1 MSNAQEDIRESF
13 DGNEELDLNSVIS
26 EFPFGDDNPGKQIP
40 VKKLSDDFDGCLRT
54 DDFMKVFLRIRPIKS
69 TLESTMSVESDTS
82 ISTNAPDTS
91 KRAIYTKTEQRNYA
105 FSKVY
110 GPEINQE
117 EVYKTTA
124 LPLLKRLC
132 NGESSVLFAYG
143 MTNAGK
149 TYTIQGNQN
158 SAPGILPRLITDIL
172 GSRSAKAGVKYS
184 MNISMLEIYQEKVYD
199 LLSTSK
205 EKLSIRDGNGNVE
218 VAKLST
224 HSISLAKEAVKLM
237 DIASAK
243 RHKSSTGLNTVSSRS
258 HAVYTVTLEQTS
270 IATDE
275 QLSVSS
281 FYLVDL
287 AGAERGNRTKATAVQ
302 QQEANSINVS
312 LMKLWRCLQ
321 GMRKSKGSVTDI
333 IPFRESKLTHL
344 LVPILGKAGVGGV
357 AMIACVNPQVED
369 YDETLTVLGHASLA
383 MKIKE
388 ITDLGRTTGTQSISS
403 QSMDEPSATSKPTAT
418 AAQRSLSTEVP
429 PTKATIEVTQVVSK
443 GAGKRKRVETGS
455 TMVKSLASS
464 LNGFLKGSR
473 QASVSAKTITTITQQ
488 LQHQVDKDSAKDTGD
503 TKREGAVVD
512 QRAIEDLI
520 EAYADKEA
528 KMQREI
534 EALKV
539 NNMSLRTYQ
548 GQMETEIRAEI
559 AKEMQRSSSNL
570 LEQIQDLRTQL
581 SVYECNTRV
590 DILMKSTKKV
600 RKKQRTEKQADAE
613 KDLEE
618 AEDELE
624 RLKTKYEE
632 ELSALRKEN
641 ESLQADLENVM
652 EERDSS
658 SSSSYSSSSS
668 SSTSSSS
675 SSSGVTVPQ
684 PLGQFQRS
692 ASKSPLAKEN
702 VVVWEG
708 NTTVEE
714 TVQANK
720 AAPPLI
726 ADNNMKEQNLKEKR
740 SSRQVRSPLSPIT
753 NCNILVDLTNPSPK
767 DKVNS
772 ATKSASP
779 FKSQSFR
786 LAYENAAAV
795 IEPSPVF
802 TRLRSRAGK

>member
-1 MSNAQEDIRESF
+1 M
-13 DGNEELDLNSVIS
+13 
-26 EFPFGDDNPGKQIP
+26 
-40 VKKLSDDFDGCLRT
+40 
-54 DDFMKVFLRIRPIKS
+54 
-69 TLESTMSVESDTS
+69 
-82 ISTNAPDTS
+82 
-91 KRAIYTKTEQRNYA
+91 
-105 FSKVY
+105 
-110 GPEINQE
+110 
-117 EVYKTTA
+117 
-124 LPLLKRLC
+124 
-132 NGESSVLFAYG
+132 
-143 MTNAGK
+143 
-149 TYTIQGNQN
+149 
-158 SAPGILPRLITDIL
+158 
-172 GSRSAKAGVKYS
+172 
-184 MNISMLEIYQEKVYD
+184 
-199 LLSTSK
+199 
-205 EKLSIRDGNGNVE
+205 
-218 VAKLST
+218 
-224 HSISLAKEAVKLM
+224 
-237 DIASAK
+237 
-243 RHKSSTGLNTVSSRS
+243 
-258 HAVYTVTLEQTS
+258 
-270 IATDE
+270 
-275 QLSVSS
+275 
-281 FYLVDL
+281 
-287 AGAERGNRTKATAVQ
+287 
-302 QQEANSINVS
+302 
-312 LMKLWRCLQ
+312 
-321 GMRKSKGSVTDI
+321 
-333 IPFRESKLTHL
+333 
-344 LVPILGKAGVGGV
+344 
-357 AMIACVNPQVED
+357 
-369 YDETLTVLGHASLA
+369 
-383 MKIKE
+383 
-388 ITDLGRTTGTQSISS
+388 
-403 QSMDEPSATSKPTAT
+403 
-418 AAQRSLSTEVP
+418 
-429 PTKATIEVTQVVSK
+429 
-443 GAGKRKRVETGS
+443 
-455 TMVKSLASS
+455 
-464 LNGFLKGSR
+464 
-473 QASVSAKTITTITQQ
+473 
-488 LQHQVDKDSAKDTGD
+488 
-503 TKREGAVVD
+503 
-512 QRAIEDLI
+512 
-520 EAYADKEA
+520 
-528 KMQREI
+528 I

-600 RKKQRTEKQADAE
+600 RKKQRTEKQADVE